1 MLRVLSFFFLTTAL
15 PAAEISF
22 SKQIAPILV
31 DQCVE
36 CHRAGKAKGGYRLD
50 TVELMLE
57 AGDSESAPVVA
68 GKPGESELLKLIVTS
83 EEDDRMPKKA
93 DALPETQA
101 ALIRQWIAAGARL
114 DVADKKAAL
123 TSILP
128 EKEKTEAPD
137 KYPRP
142 LPVTAM
148 ALSPDGKTLACSGYF
163 EVTLW
168 DVGTGKLSARLG
180 GMPERVLGLAWP
192 VAGQLAVAGGV
203 PGRAGEVWVVN
214 PEKPAKKKRLMT
226 ARDCVLGLAASR
238 DGKLLAAGGADNL
251 LRCFELPAGK
261 QKWQIEPHADWITAV
276 AFSPDGSRIATAS
289 RDRTARRIE
298 SGNGEVEATFTDH
311 NCVVLSVVFSPD
323 GKDVLTG
330 DVEGSLRRW
339 DANGA
344 GKKDTT
350 MRPAGRTEVTAV
362 DMLDN
367 DTPVAVTGS
376 GIVTTV
382 DPKSRKG
389 KDQFTRHDDRVNV
402 LLVQRAGET
411 TRVISGCHDGRVRV
425 SELGKS
431 EPLLQFVASP
441 GW

>member
-1 MLRVLSFFFLTTAL
+1 MLRILTFFCLTAALS
-15 PAAEISF
+15 AAEVSF

-50 TVELMLE
+50 TVELMLK
-57 AGDSESAPVVA
+57 AGDSDSAPVVA
-68 GKPGESELLKLIVTS
+68 GKPGESELLKLIVTT

-93 DALPETQA
+93 DALPEKQV
-101 ALIRQWIAAGARL
+101 ALIREWIASGAKL
-114 DVADKKAAL
+114 DMADKKAAL

-128 EKEKTEAPD
+128 EKEKVQVPE

-142 LPVTAM
+142 LPVTAL

-168 DVGTGKLSARLG
+168 DVTTGKLTARLG
-180 GMPERVLGLAWP
+180 GLPERVLSLAWP
-192 VAGQLAVAGGV
+192 VPGQLAVAGGV
-203 PGRAGEVWVVN
+203 PGRSGEVWVVN
-214 PEKPAKKKRLMT
+214 PAKPAERKRLMT
-226 ARDCVLGLAASR
+226 SRDCVLGLAASQ

-251 LRCFELPAGK
+251 LRCFDLPAGK
-261 QKWQIEPHADWITAV
+261 QKWQIEPHADWITSI
-276 AFSPDGSRIATAS
+276 AFSPDGTHIATAS
-289 RDRTARRIE
+289 RDRTARRID
-298 SGNGEVEATFTDH
+298 SAKGGVEATFTDH
-311 NCVVLSVVFSPD
+311 NCAVLSVVFSPD

-339 DANGA
+339 DAAGA

-362 DMLDN
+362 AMLDN

-376 GIVTTV
+376 GVVTTV
-382 DPKSRKG
+382 DPKSRRG
-389 KDQFTRHDDRVNV
+389 KDQLTKHDDRVNV
-402 LLVQRAGET
+402 LLVQRVGET
-411 TRVISGCHDGRVRV
+411 MRVVSGCHDGQVRV
-425 SELGKS
+425 SELGK
-431 EPLLQFVASP
+431 EPLVLQFVASP